1 MSMSKEN
8 NLSLAYRVTAEHG
21 GIVRPPR
28 HGRFAW
34 ICPCNGEGEVFQYRF
49 APFQTAE
56 NLIALIVEAA
66 SRIAN
71 PVAHFK
77 IYVDL
82 EKEFCMSR
90 ETHLAALGQRHDALD
105 KEIAK
110 ELVYP
115 AKDELKLAEMKRRKL
130 QLKDEIA
137 KLQCDRSSPS
147 MH

>member
-1 MSMSKEN
+1 M
-8 NLSLAYRVTAEHG
+8 
-21 GIVRPPR
+21 
-28 HGRFAW
+28 
-34 ICPCNGEGEVFQYRF
+34 
-49 APFQTAE
+49 
-56 NLIALIVEAA
+56 IVEAA
-66 SRIAN
+66 SQIAN
-71 PVAHFK
+71 PVAHSQ

-115 AKDELKLAEMKRRKL
+115 AKDELKLTELKRRKL

-137 KLQCDRSSPS
+137 KLQCDRPFPGV
-147 MH
+147 H

>member
-1 MSMSKEN
+1 MD
-8 NLSLAYRVTAEHG
+8 L
-21 GIVRPPR
+21 
-28 HGRFAW
+28 
-34 ICPCNGEGEVFQYRF
+34 PCNGEGEVFQYGF

-71 PVAHFK
+71 PVAQFK

-90 ETHLAALGQRHDALD
+90 ESHLAALGQRHDALD

-137 KLQCDRSSPS
+137 KLQSDRPFPS